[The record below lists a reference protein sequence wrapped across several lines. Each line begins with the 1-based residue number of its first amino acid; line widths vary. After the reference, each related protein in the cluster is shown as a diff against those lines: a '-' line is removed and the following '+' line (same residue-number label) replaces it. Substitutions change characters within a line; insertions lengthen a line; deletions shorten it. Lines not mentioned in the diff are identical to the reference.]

1 MKNLTML
8 SGAGI
13 RTSDSNH
20 KGKQRQIKRRLD
32 PRPSVALVLDL
43 TGPPL
48 NAVQVLSVRKFPF
61 LELSPHWPLPSSFRD
76 SGYGAEASIELII
89 SRPLEFGRSTG
100 RYCCEAGILI

>member
-32 PRPSVALVLDL
+32 PRPSVALVF
-43 TGPPL
+43 
-48 NAVQVLSVRKFPF
+48 SF
-61 LELSPHWPLPSSFRD
+61 LVSLVVKIKIH
-76 SGYGAEASIELII
+76 
-89 SRPLEFGRSTG
+89 
-100 RYCCEAGILI
+100 